1 MSEEGVTVENGDSI
15 ATVRIDR
22 PHVHNALNAGL
33 VRQLGDEISML
44 GADGPTRVVVV
55 TGTGSKAFSAGADLD
70 ELTQLD
76 AETAHQVLQAGQAV
90 FRSIERSRVPVIA
103 AVNGLAL
110 AGGFELA
117 LSCSFCIVSS
127 NAVFGLPENALGLIP
142 GYGGTQRLARAV
154 GPATARYIML
164 TGRRIDA
171 ARAFELGL
179 AAVPPTEPD
188 GLIPT
193 ALGIAE
199 EIAARG
205 PGASG
210 KILEAVDRGMDGS
223 LDSGLA
229 LETSLAALAIDGA
242 ESTEGIA
249 AFQQKRKPAFAD
261 PGGEPP

>member
-1 MSEEGVTVENGDSI
+1 MSEEDVTVEKWDSI
-15 ATVRIDR
+15 ATVCIDR

-33 VRQLGDEISML
+33 VRQLGDEIAML
-44 GADGPTRVVVV
+44 GADGSTRVAVLS
-55 TGTGSKAFSAGADLD
+55 GAGRKAFSAGADLD
-70 ELTQLD
+70 ELTGLD

-110 AGGFELA
+110 GGGFELA

-127 NAVFGLPENALGLIP
+127 NATFGLPENGLGLIP

-154 GPATARYIML
+154 GAATARYIML

-171 ARAFELGL
+171 GRAFQLGL

-188 GLIPT
+188 DLMPT
-193 ALGIAE
+193 ARGVAE
-199 EIAARG
+199 EVAARG

-210 KILEAVDRGMDGS
+210 KILEAMDRGIDGP

-229 LETSLAALAIDGA
+229 LETSLAALAIGGG

-261 PGGEPP
+261 PGGEPS